1 MRLFDCVIFDMDG
14 TLTRTSELIY
24 ASFNHVTKKYL
35 DREYTPAEIIP
46 LFGPPEEGA
55 LARIFPPE
63 LVAPALD
70 DLCAFYER
78 EHDTMA
84 SLHPGIDGVVALIR
98 ERKGKTAVFTGKGRR
113 TTEITLKK
121 IGLANSF
128 DLVVSGNDVRRH
140 KPDPEGIE
148 QVLNAFAVPPGRALM
163 VGDTLGDLR
172 ASRAAGVPMAA
183 VLWDSYD
190 RARLADA
197 RPEYWFETVGQ
208 FGQWLDIHLQNGI
221 S

>member
-35 DREYTPAEIIP
+35 NREYTPAEIIP

-63 LVAPALD
+63 LVHQALD

-78 EHDTMA
+78 EHDAMA
-84 SLHPGIDGVVALIR
+84 SLHPGIDEVVDLIR
-98 ERKGKTAVFTGKGRR
+98 ERNAKTAVFTGKGRR
-113 TTEITLKK
+113 TAEITLRKL
-121 IGLANSF
+121 GLADSF
-128 DLVVSGNDVRRH
+128 DVVVSGNDVHRH
-140 KPDPEGIE
+140 KPDPEGI
-148 QVLNAFAVPPGRALM
+148 QHVLATFAVRAGRTLM

-190 RARLADA
+190 RQRLADA

-208 FGQWLDIHLQNGI
+208 FREWLDIHLQNGT